1 MKKIV
6 KAMRKVIY
14 LRDQSNFKRYIN
26 SLLEEVDFTPI
37 VNEIPQK
44 IKSITFVIP
53 GMPAFSGG
61 HTSILRLGTELSKRG
76 YEVGYVSFAPQS
88 IDDMKKNAEINL
100 ANYKGKILGDDITK
114 VKSDVVFA
122 TSWESVYYSRKM
134 SGYKMYFI
142 QDYEPYFYM
151 FGEAFIIAQKT
162 YELGFHM
169 ISLGAWNKHMVEKEC
184 SIISPIDVITFPY
197 EGKEYYDKGRNFD
210 EYPNKKEF
218 NMAVYVK
225 DTGKRAPYICQYMVK
240 RLKDDLLKDGIT
252 LNVKYY
258 GESTDFKCDGGENIG
273 KLTKAELLELYNNS
287 DFGMVGSLTNISL
300 VPYEMLATG
309 LPVIEFKEGTFEYF
323 FPEDTAIITSFDYND
338 FYNQVKEAINNTDK
352 LKEMNKNSMKFLKEL
367 SWEKTTDEFI
377 EILDMIGSEKG
388 E

>member
-1 MKKIV
+1 MIKVLKKV
-6 KAMRKVIY
+6 NY
-14 LRDQSNFKRYIN
+14 LRKQRNYKKFIDNILKV
-26 SLLEEVDFTPI
+26 VDFTPI
-37 VNEIPQK
+37 ENNVPEK
-44 IKSITFVIP
+44 VEKITFIIP
-53 GMPAFSGG
+53 GMPLYSGG
-61 HTSILRLGTELSKRG
+61 HTSILRLGTELSKNG
-76 YEVGYVSFAPQS
+76 YDVRYFS
-88 IDDMKKNAEINL
+88 IYDNESLEEMKSNAEATL
-100 ANYKGKILGDDITK
+100 SGYKGTFINGLIEDIET
-114 VKSDVVFA
+114 DVVIA
-122 TSWESVYYSRKM
+122 TQWDTVYHAKKID
-134 SGYKMYFI
+134 GYKMYFV

-169 ISLGAWNKHMVEKEC
+169 ISLGAWNKHMVEREC

-258 GESTDFKCDGGENIG
+258 GESTDFKCDGGKNIG
-273 KLTKAELLELYNNS
+273 KLTKEELLELYNNS

-309 LPVIEFKEGTFEYF
+309 LPIFEFKEGTFNYF
-323 FPEDTAIITSFDYND
+323 FPTGSALVTSFDYNE
-338 FYNQVKEAINNTDK
+338 FYEMFKNAINNTDV
-352 LKEMNKNSMKFLKEL
+352 LKEINKVSTEYLNTL
-367 SWEKTTDEFI
+367 SW
-377 EILDMIGSEKG
+377 
-388 E
+388 